1 MKWLFIILVTAIFVV
16 SAKGQC
22 EVADFYVLTK
32 IGEPGLRH
40 LQLLQWVTNNG
51 DACSPEKLVGIW
63 NKLSEWAGTADSA
76 ELRGKVLYYY
86 SRAVERAK

>member
-22 EVADFYVLTK
+22 EVTDFYALSWTGDPTVRHMELLRWLT
-32 IGEPGLRH
+32 
-40 LQLLQWVTNNG
+40 TNG
-51 DACSPEKLVGIW
+51 DACTPEKLVGIW

>member
-22 EVADFYVLTK
+22 EVTDFYALTW
-32 IGEPGLRH
+32 IGNPSERH
-40 LQLLQWVTNNG
+40 QQLSQWLTTNG
-51 DACSPEKLVGIW
+51 DACSPQKLVGIW
-63 NKLSEWAGTADSA
+63 NKLSEWAGTADSS
-76 ELRGKVLYYY
+76 ELRAKVLYYY